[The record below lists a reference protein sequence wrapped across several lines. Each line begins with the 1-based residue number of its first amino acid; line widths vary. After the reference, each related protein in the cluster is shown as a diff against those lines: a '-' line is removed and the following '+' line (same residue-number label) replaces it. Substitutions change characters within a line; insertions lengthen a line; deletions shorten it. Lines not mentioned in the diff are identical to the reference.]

1 MEPAP
6 TPATAMPLPRTR
18 LWAEFVVLFAGVPVA
33 MAVFFG
39 QYPLFPV
46 ILSLAVLALV
56 LLAVTPDFSPREL
69 LRGPVA
75 GQWKLIAAFA
85 LAGAALSF
93 GLVLALAPERLLEL
107 PRHRP
112 GLWLLILLAYPLLS
126 AAPQELIYR
135 VLFFRRYGALFP
147 SDKLALAA
155 NTVAFAFAHLFY
167 MNALTIG
174 LTALAG
180 LIFGWVYLRFGSALL
195 STVLHGL
202 AGQLVFTSGLGV
214 FFYHG
219 AVGQMPW
226 QMP

>member
-1 MEPAP
+1 
-6 TPATAMPLPRTR
+6 
-18 LWAEFVVLFAGVPVA
+18 VA

-46 ILSLAVLALV
+46 ILSLAALALV
-56 LLAVTPDFSPREL
+56 LLVLTPGFSTREL

-75 GQWKLIAAFA
+75 GQWKLIAGFA
-85 LAGAALSF
+85 LAGGVLCF
-93 GLVLALAPERLLEL
+93 GLTLALVPERLFEL
-107 PRHRP
+107 PRHHT

-135 VLFFRRYGALFP
+135 VLFFRRYGAPFP

-155 NTVAFAFAHLFY
+155 NTVAFGFAHLFY

-174 LTALAG
+174 LTTLAG
-180 LIFGWVYLRFGSALL
+180 LIFGAVYLRFGSVLL
-195 STVLHGL
+195 TSVLHGL

-219 AVGQMPW
+219 AVGQMP
-226 QMP
+226 

>member
-6 TPATAMPLPRTR
+6 TPARAMPLPRAR
-18 LWAEFVVLFAGVPVA
+18 LWAEFLVLFAGVPVA

-56 LLAVTPDFSPREL
+56 LLALTPGFSPREL

-93 GLVLALAPERLLEL
+93 GLVLALVPERLLEL
-107 PRHRP
+107 PRHRT

-155 NTVAFAFAHLFY
+155 NTVAFGFAHLFY

-180 LIFGWVYLRFGSALL
+180 LIFGAVYLRFGSVLL
-195 STVLHGL
+195 TSVLHGL

-219 AVGQMPW
+219 AVGQMP
-226 QMP
+226 

>member
-6 TPATAMPLPRTR
+6 TPASATALPLPRSR

-46 ILSLAVLALV
+46 ILSLAIVALA
-56 LLAVTPDFSPREL
+56 LLAVTPGFSPREL

-75 GQWKLIAAFA
+75 SQWKLIAAFA

-93 GLVLALAPERLLEL
+93 GLVLALVPERLLEL

-180 LIFGWVYLRFGSALL
+180 LIFGWVYLRFGSVLL

-219 AVGQMPW
+219 AVGQMP
-226 QMP
+226 

>member
-1 MEPAP
+1 
-6 TPATAMPLPRTR
+6 MPLPRAR
-18 LWAEFVVLFAGVPVA
+18 LWTEFLVLFAGVPVA

-56 LLAVTPDFSPREL
+56 LLALTPGFSPREL

-93 GLVLALAPERLLEL
+93 GLVLALVPERLLEF
-107 PRHRP
+107 PRQRFE
-112 GLWLLILLAYPLLS
+112 LWLLILMLYPLFS
-126 AAPQELIYR
+126 ALPQELIYR

-147 SDKLALAA
+147 NDKLALAA
-155 NTVAFAFAHLFY
+155 NSAAFGLAHLFY
-167 MNALTIG
+167 LNPLTIG
-174 LTALAG
+174 LAALAG
-180 LIFGWVYLRFGSALL
+180 LIFGAVYLRFGSVLL
-195 STVLHGL
+195 TSVLHGL

-219 AVGQMPW
+219 AVGQMP
-226 QMP
+226 

>member
-1 MEPAP
+1 MGPAR
-6 TPATAMPLPRTR
+6 TSATAIPLPRAR
-18 LWAEFVVLFAGVPVA
+18 LWAEFVVLFGGVPVA

-46 ILSLAVLALV
+46 ILSLAIVALV
-56 LLAVTPDFSPREL
+56 LLALTPDFSPREL

-75 GQWKLIAAFA
+75 GQWKLIAALA

-93 GLVLALAPERLLEL
+93 GLTLALVPERLLEL

-155 NTVAFAFAHLFY
+155 NTVAFGFAHLFY
-167 MNALTIG
+167 MNTLTIG
-174 LTALAG
+174 LTVLAG
-180 LIFGWVYLRFGSALL
+180 LIFGWVYLRFGSVLL

-219 AVGQMPW
+219 AVGQMP
-226 QMP
+226 

>member
-1 MEPAP
+1 MKTAP
-6 TPATAMPLPRTR
+6 TPTRARALPRAR
-18 LWAEFVVLFAGVPVA
+18 LWAEFAVLFAGVPVA

-46 ILSLAVLALV
+46 ILALAVLALV
-56 LLAVTPDFSPREL
+56 LLALTPGFSAREL

-93 GLVLALAPERLLEL
+93 GLTLALVPERLLEL
-107 PRHRP
+107 PRQRF
-112 GLWLLILLAYPLLS
+112 GLWLLILLLYPLVS
-126 AAPQELIYR
+126 ALPQELIYR

-155 NTVAFAFAHLFY
+155 NTVAFGLAHLFY
-167 MNALTIG
+167 MNPLAIG
-174 LTALAG
+174 LSALAG
-180 LIFGWVYLRFGSALL
+180 LIFGAVYLRFGSVLL
-195 STVLHGL
+195 TSVLHGL

-214 FFYHG
+214 FFFHG
-219 AVGQMPW
+219 AVGQMP
-226 QMP
+226 

>member
-6 TPATAMPLPRTR
+6 TPATAIPLPRAR
-18 LWAEFVVLFAGVPVA
+18 LWSEFVVLFAGVPVA

-46 ILSLAVLALV
+46 ILSLAILALV
-56 LLAVTPDFSPREL
+56 LLALTPSFSSREL

-93 GLVLALAPERLLEL
+93 GLVLAMVPERLLEL
-107 PRHRP
+107 PRQRP

-155 NTVAFAFAHLFY
+155 NSVAFGLAHLFY
-167 MNALTIG
+167 MNPLTIG

-180 LIFGWVYLRFGSALL
+180 LIFGAVYLRFGSVLL
-195 STVLHGL
+195 TSVLHGL

-219 AVGQMPW
+219 AVGQMP
-226 QMP
+226 

>member
-1 MEPAP
+1 
-6 TPATAMPLPRTR
+6 MPLPRAR
-18 LWAEFVVLFAGVPVA
+18 LWAEFLVLFAGVPVA

-56 LLAVTPDFSPREL
+56 LLAVTPGFSPREL
-69 LRGPVA
+69 LRGPVI
-75 GQWKLIAAFA
+75 GQWRLIAAFT

-93 GLVLALAPERLLEL
+93 GLVLVLVPERLFEL
-107 PRHRP
+107 PRHRFE
-112 GLWLLILLAYPLLS
+112 LWLLILLAYPLLS

-155 NTVAFAFAHLFY
+155 NTVAFGFAHLFY
-167 MNALTIG
+167 MNTLAIG
-174 LTALAG
+174 LSALAG
-180 LIFGWVYLRFGSALL
+180 LIFGAVYLRFGSVLL
-195 STVLHGL
+195 TSVLHGL

-214 FFYHG
+214 FFFHG
-219 AVGQMPW
+219 AVGQMP
-226 QMP
+226 

>member
-1 MEPAP
+1 MKIAA
-6 TPATAMPLPRTR
+6 TPATALPLPRAR
-18 LWAEFVVLFAGVPVA
+18 LWAEFVVLFGGVPVA

-46 ILSLAVLALV
+46 ILALAILALV
-56 LLAVTPDFSPREL
+56 LLALTPEFSAREL

-93 GLVLALAPERLLEL
+93 GLALALVPERFLEL
-107 PRHRP
+107 PRHRFE
-112 GLWLLILLAYPLLS
+112 LWLLILLLYPLLS
-126 AAPQELIYR
+126 ALPQELIYR

-155 NTVAFAFAHLFY
+155 NTVAFGLAHLFY
-167 MNALTIG
+167 MNVLTIG
-174 LTALAG
+174 LTAVAG
-180 LIFGWVYLRFGSALL
+180 LIFGLVYLRFGSVLL
-195 STVLHGL
+195 SAVLHGL

-219 AVGQMPW
+219 AVGQMP
-226 QMP
+226 

>member
-6 TPATAMPLPRTR
+6 TPATAMPLPRAR
-18 LWAEFVVLFAGVPVA
+18 LWAEFVMLFAGVPVA

-46 ILSLAVLALV
+46 ILSLAIVALV
-56 LLAVTPDFSPREL
+56 LLALTPDFSPREL

-93 GLVLALAPERLLEL
+93 GLTLALVPERFLEL

-126 AAPQELIYR
+126 ALPQELIYR
-135 VLFFRRYGALFP
+135 VLFFRRYGTLFP

-155 NTVAFAFAHLFY
+155 NTIAFGFAHLFF
-167 MNALTIG
+167 MNPLTIG
-174 LTALAG
+174 LAALAG
-180 LIFGWVYLRFGSALL
+180 LIFGLVYLRFGSVLL

-219 AVGQMPW
+219 AVGQMP
-226 QMP
+226 

>member
-93 GLVLALAPERLLEL
+93 GLVLALVPERLLEL

-147 SDKLALAA
+147 SNKLALAA
-155 NTVAFAFAHLFY
+155 NTVAFGFAHLFY

-174 LTALAG
+174 LTVLAG
-180 LIFGWVYLRFGSALL
+180 LIFGWVYLRFGSVLL

-219 AVGQMPW
+219 AVGQML
-226 QMP
+226 